1 LGTLPFTL
9 IGLFSISFYELLF
22 TILLNPSCRPL
33 QGGSWGHFNFRNTGQ
48 ALSGLPHID

>member
-22 TILLNPSCRPL
+22 TILLNPKLPPL
-33 QGGSWGHFNFRNTGQ
+33 AGRQLGGISISEIRAGFVIP
-48 ALSGLPHID
+48 APC